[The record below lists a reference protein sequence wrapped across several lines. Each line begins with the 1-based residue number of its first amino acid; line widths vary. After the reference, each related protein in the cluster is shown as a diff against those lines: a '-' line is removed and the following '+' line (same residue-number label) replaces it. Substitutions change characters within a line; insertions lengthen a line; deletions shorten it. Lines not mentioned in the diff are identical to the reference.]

1 MLPGPT
7 YVYECSKCHGFFSR
21 RSISSGNTL
30 RARFRSDGCMDAPML
45 PTTPLI
51 TACPHCKSPVFWPD
65 TNVVAS
71 YETYIPRF
79 FSSTE
84 PDPKQVEYEKQQF
97 AIETKYRGEP
107 EYAEA
112 TSAQV
117 AACLKN
123 NELSDKHEHS
133 LRMQFWWLFN
143 DDRIA
148 LNREALSPEERQNL
162 KKLLQLVGQGSDS
175 MLLLSA
181 EIYRELG
188 QFEEAKGCLDF
199 DFRGSQAAMAEQLMR
214 AIEEENILPF
224 RFVSRDN
231 QYDYEYAWIERRYSP
246 EDSSKYNFADLK
258 PPVFKISNRDWWVK
272 VLGMLC
278 HNWALIECNSGGSAT
293 VYFFQDTPYGDRPAI
308 IDSLEFPSVLKA
320 RQGLINNDFK
330 ILRSYPGPWMGC
342 EPKGFIYDNR
352 NERNKIYSN
361 GKYWKDQDE

>member
-7 YVYECSKCHGFFSR
+7 YVYECSKCHGLFRR
-21 RSISSGNTL
+21 RSIASGNTFN
-30 RARFRSDGCMDAPML
+30 ARYRSDGRMDAPML
-45 PTTPLI
+45 PTTPLL
-51 TACPHCKSPVFWPD
+51 TACPHCNSPVFWPD

-79 FSSTE
+79 FSISE
-84 PDPKQVEYEKQQF
+84 PDPTQIEYEKQQF
-97 AIETKYRGEP
+97 ELETKYSGEP

-112 TSAQV
+112 NSKQV
-117 AACLKN
+117 AEFLKHK
-123 NELSDKHEHS
+123 ELSDKHEHS
-133 LRMQFWWLFN
+133 LRMQFWWLSN
-143 DDRIA
+143 DDRM
-148 LNREALSPEERQNL
+148 EGKCDALSPEERANL
-162 KKLLQLVGQGSDS
+162 NKLLQLVGQGSDS

-188 QFEEAKGCLDF
+188 QFEESKRCLDF
-199 DFRGSQAAMAEQLMR
+199 DFQGNQAAMAEQLMR

-231 QYDYEYAWIERRYSP
+231 QYDYEYAWVERRYSP
-246 EDSSKYNFADLK
+246 EDPSKYNFANLN

-278 HNWALIECNSGGSAT
+278 HNWALIERNPDGNAT
-293 VYFFQDTPYGDRPAI
+293 VYFFQDTPHGDRPAI
-308 IDSLEFPSVLKA
+308 IDSLEFPSVLNA
-320 RQGLINNDFK
+320 RQALFRNDFQ
-330 ILRSYPGPWMGC
+330 ILSRYPGPWMGC

-361 GKYWKDQDE
+361 GHYWKP